1 MQPHNKTAALSF
13 SKLGGSAQHQ
23 ISHGSEILFRIGYAA
38 YGLIYLLIGSLAF
51 ALAIGMGGKITDPKG
66 ALATIGQQPFGKFI
80 LLLLGVGL
88 VGYVLWR
95 FAQAFLNIEHKPN
108 KAKYIFARIGQA
120 ISGII
125 YSAIAVVAIRGFMAE
140 GQTSSG
146 GGSPWARLMAMDGG
160 HYIIMAVGA
169 ILLIVAAT
177 QVFKGVKE
185 KFMEGFEGA
194 HMTADEEKAVRVSG
208 KVGYIAR
215 GVTFAII
222 GYFCLKAGF
231 QHDPSEAK
239 TTKSALEF
247 IAAQPFGTIALGVV
261 AAGFIAFAIHCLL
274 AAKNQRFAR
283 V

>member
-1 MQPHNKTAALSF
+1 MQPRNRSAALSF
-13 SKLGGSAQHQ
+13 SKMGADAHHQ
-23 ISHGSEILFRIGYAA
+23 ISHGSELLFRAGYAA

-108 KAKYIFARIGQA
+108 KAKFIFARIGQA
-120 ISGII
+120 ISGIL
-125 YSAIAVVAIRGFMAE
+125 YSAIAVIAIRGFMAN
-140 GQTSSG
+140 GRTSG
-146 GGSPWARLMAMDGG
+146 EGGSPWARLMAKDGG
-160 HYIIMAVGA
+160 HFIIMAVGA
-169 ILLIVAAT
+169 IFLIVAAS
-177 QVFKGVKE
+177 QVVKGIKE
-185 KFMEGFEGA
+185 KFMEDFEA
-194 HMTADEEKAVRVSG
+194 AQMNSDEAKAVRLSG
-208 KVGYIAR
+208 KIGYIAR

-222 GYFCLKAGF
+222 GYFCIKAGF

-239 TTKSALEF
+239 TTKGALEF
-247 IAAQPFGTIALGVV
+247 IAAQPFGTIALGLV

-283 V
+283 I

>member
-1 MQPHNKTAALSF
+1 MQPHHKNAALSF
-13 SKLGGSAQHQ
+13 SKMGGATQHQ
-23 ISHGSEILFRIGYAA
+23 LSHGSELLFRTGYAA

-95 FAQAFLNIEHKPN
+95 FAQAFLNIEQKPN
-108 KAKYIFARIGQA
+108 KAKFIFARIGQA

-125 YSAIAVVAIRGFMAE
+125 YSTIAIVAIRGFMDD
-140 GQTSSG
+140 GRTSAG
-146 GGSPWARLMAMDGG
+146 GDSPWTRLMAMEGG
-160 HYIIMAVGA
+160 HSVIMAIGI
-169 ILLIVAAT
+169 ILLIVAAV

-185 KFMEGFEGA
+185 KFMEDFEGA
-194 HMTADEEKAVRVSG
+194 RMNTDERKAVRLSG
-208 KVGYIAR
+208 KVGYVAR
-215 GVTFAII
+215 GITFAII

-239 TTKSALEF
+239 TTKGALEF
-247 IAAQPFGTIALGVV
+247 VAAQPFGTIALGLV

-283 V
+283 I